1 MSHMRSSQKNRNSRN
16 KGGRN
21 KSSGNVLN
29 RVYESAGP
37 EGKVRGTPQQVIDKY
52 LLLARDAQTSGDR
65 VMAENFLQHAE
76 HYIRLLNAAMPQQ
89 NEERRQPYGNGGQP
103 DLEQGD
109 GQPDQPQQQGN
120 GDASESMPPEA
131 ARADAGAQA
140 AQSEAAEPS
149 GQKPAGG
156 TSSGLETIDVGD
168 DSEADM
174 VDTPENS
181 AGAQQTAEEPKAE
194 ASESEAAEEPKPK
207 PRRRT
212 RRPRNADEVAAE

>member
-89 NEERRQPYGNGGQP
+89 NEDRRQPYGNGSQAEV
-103 DLEQGD
+103 EQGE
-109 GQPDQPQQQGN
+109 GQADQPQSQGN
-120 GDASESMPPEA
+120 GHAPEPRAPEPARQDESAQPEA
-131 ARADAGAQA
+131 AE
-140 AQSEAAEPS
+140 EA
-149 GQKPAGG
+149 GQKPEVE
-156 TSSGLETIDVGD
+156 TSSALETIDVAG
-168 DSEADM
+168 DSEADV
-174 VDTPENS
+174 VDTPEN
-181 AGAQQTAEEPKAE
+181 GTATKPKAE
-194 ASESEAAEEPKPK
+194 KPQAQETQAEGAEEPKPK